1 MRLKLAI
8 LTLAAAIGWS
18 VNASA
23 ITGDVPEFKKLAD
36 GVFAYVGKQND
47 ANAMVIV
54 TSEGVVLVDTGN
66 NNSDSRALLK
76 NIQAVTK
83 EPVRYVVITQNHG
96 DHIGGTPLFAPPAHV
111 ILQERVV
118 KSWAAMKSY
127 QINSWRKRFAE
138 RTDALKTVSPL
149 DNVISFDSHMS
160 LHLGGR
166 DIELLYVED
175 IYNPGDVAVWLPKE
189 GVLHASFA
197 GYKDRH
203 PDIRPDY
210 SHGTTTGMLKQLEAY
225 IALKPKIVVPA
236 HGPLTDVAGL
246 ETVVDY
252 LILARHKVRDM
263 TDRGMAL
270 PAIEKAFNMNEYRD
284 WDRTEHL
291 SWTADTIYREL
302 KGQDPLIVPM
312 LEHTVRATISKLAEE
327 GRFLTVTAASG
338 EEVRLRISTE
348 TNFEGMAD
356 RSGLRVG
363 MKVTAL
369 YQVPQGANNFRGVG
383 VAPEPRSRVTGGGS
397 PGGPAKTSP
406 RG

>member
-1 MRLKLAI
+1 
-8 LTLAAAIGWS
+8 
-18 VNASA
+18 
-23 ITGDVPEFKKLAD
+23 
-36 GVFAYVGKQND
+36 
-47 ANAMVIV
+47 
-54 TSEGVVLVDTGN
+54 
-66 NNSDSRALLK
+66 
-76 NIQAVTK
+76 
-83 EPVRYVVITQNHG
+83 
-96 DHIGGTPLFAPPAHV
+96 
-111 ILQERVV
+111 V

-270 PAIEKAFNMNEYRD
+270 PAIEKAFNLNEDRD

-302 KGQDPLIVPM
+302 KGEGPQAVQTTEKRLSGIVAKAVQD
-312 LEHTVRATISKLAEE
+312 
-327 GRFLTVTAASG
+327 GRFLTVRSEDGT
-338 EEVRLRISTE
+338 ETQLRITAD
-348 TNFEGMAD
+348 TDVAGIAD
-356 RSGLRVG
+356 RTLVRPG
-363 MKVTAL
+363 MKLSAL
-369 YQVPQGANNFRGVG
+369 YQIPQGVSPALGYDALEMT
-383 VAPEPRSRVTGGGS
+383 VAP
-397 PGGPAKTSP
+397 
-406 RG
+406 